1 MASSEPG
8 RGLRG
13 SHKHSRRTLIVSFAY
28 RVRIA
33 GNAEAWLLQPGCH
46 CIGRSRSCSVH
57 IDDVTV
63 SRRHVEIEI
72 LAEGGVVVRDLDS
85 TNGSWLGERRI
96 QHAAVAGDFDLRIG
110 AIELEFD
117 LQRGVRESTAAGGPK
132 SEDDRQ
138 PTHTPTGV
146 TTAMERMP

>member
-1 MASSEPG
+1 MSTFGCHAQVQAEDWVVTYG
-8 RGLRG
+8 
-13 SHKHSRRTLIVSFAY
+13 Y
-28 RVRIA
+28 RVRVA
-33 GNAEAWLLQPGCH
+33 GETEGWLLRPGCH
-46 CIGRSRSCSVH
+46 CIGRSRSCSVQ

-96 QHAAVAGDFDLRIG
+96 HHAAVTGDFDLRIG

-117 LQRGVRESTAAGGPK
+117 LQRDVRESTSAGGLK
-132 SEDDRQ
+132 AEDGRQ
-138 PTHTPTGV
+138 ATHTPTGV
-146 TTAMERMP
+146 TTAMEPMR